1 MGRVEARNDEGKWLS
16 LPCDA
21 WPCDTRK
28 TAMAMGQSG
37 TATKSGLLGDVYV
50 NVQLFDGKCGP

>member
-1 MGRVEARNDEGKWLS
+1 MMKGKWLS